1 MIDNYSVL
9 AVVKDSALQDICI
22 STENKSK
29 HMWGKFGPQNEAKL
43 ASEMEP
49 DKMPL
54 LIGSGIGIAVEI
66 LMEQK
71 NRPLLILDC
80 EELILAVTDL
90 KRKYQNHQNIC
101 WINTS
106 SPLNAARHI
115 LELRRRYKLDVQLST
130 IPFYL
135 RLSPFYA
142 EVTRLIKSEAITE
155 TQENS
160 WPKFQSENPRILLL
174 TSQYFLMGEIVAAC
188 ERQSIPHMFINMDAK
203 EMDIDVFVSRISSA
217 LNIFRPDFVLTVNHL
232 GVDQEGVLNSLLHK
246 FNIPLASWFV
256 DNPMLLLPLY
266 KAQADCNTALFT
278 WDADRMESLKEMGFE
293 NIFHLP
299 LGTDQT
305 RFKPS
310 NGCSEPKWS
319 RDISFVGNS
328 MVHKTARRLEA
339 AKLNDLLKLHWKEV
353 AHEFANRSEPSVLN
367 FLKTDFPEL
376 IASYE
381 ELTSPYRKLAFETL
395 IIWQATLEYRLE
407 CIKQTL
413 RYSPMIVGD
422 NGWNELLK
430 NENTWEYHPE
440 LSYYEDLPRFYP
452 CSKINFNCTSQQM
465 KGAVNQRVFDV
476 PACNGFILTDHRYQM
491 EKLFEPEKE
500 IAVYYHPEEIPE
512 LIEKYSCNPDLRAQ
526 IIKSARKRIMAEH
539 TYDCRIKT
547 LIKCMRSAYI

>member
-1 MIDNYSVL
+1 MINTYS
-9 AVVKDSALQDICI
+9 ARAIANGSDLQDICI
-22 STENKSK
+22 SADNKTK

-43 ASEMEP
+43 ASEIATS
-49 DKMPL
+49 KMPL
-54 LIGSGIGIAVEI
+54 LIGSGIGIAAQI
-66 LMEQK
+66 LLEQT

-80 EELILAVTDL
+80 EEPILAVTDL
-90 KRKYQNHQNIC
+90 KRKFQDHQNVC

-106 SPLNAARHI
+106 SPANAARHI
-115 LELRRRYKLDVQLST
+115 LELKRQYKLDIQLLT

-142 EVTRLIKSEAITE
+142 EVTRLIESDSAIESEYP
-155 TQENS
+155 S

-203 EMDIDVFVSRISSA
+203 EMDLETFVSRIASA
-217 LNIFRPDFVLTVNHL
+217 LNLFRPDFVLTVNHL
-232 GVDQEGVLNSLLHK
+232 GVDQEGVLNNLLHK

-266 KAQADCNTALFT
+266 KAQADSNTSIFT
-278 WDADRMESLKEMGFE
+278 WDADRMDSLKEMGFK

-310 NGCSEPKWS
+310 SGCNESKWA
-319 RDISFVGNS
+319 RDVSFVGNS

-339 AKLNDLLKLHWKEV
+339 AKLNDILKLRWKEV
-353 AHEFANRSEPSVLN
+353 AHEFASKSEPSVFN
-367 FLKTDFPEL
+367 YLKTDFPEL
-376 IASYE
+376 IQSYE
-381 ELTSPYRKLAFETL
+381 ELNSPHRKLAFETL

-407 CIKQTL
+407 CVKQTL
-413 RYSPMIVGD
+413 KYSPMIVGD

-430 NENTWEYHPE
+430 NEKTWEYHSE

-500 IAVYYHPEEIPE
+500 IAVYYSLDEIPE
-512 LIEKYSCNPDLRAQ
+512 LIEKYSAQPSLRNQ
-526 IIKSARKRIMAEH
+526 IIKAARKRIMAEH

-547 LIKCMRSAYI
+547 LIKCMRGAYS

>member
-1 MIDNYSVL
+1 MIKTYSVR
-9 AVVKDSALQDICI
+9 AISKDSALHDICI
-22 STENKSK
+22 SAANKTK
-29 HMWGKFGPQNEAKL
+29 HMWGKFGPEKEARL
-43 ASEMEP
+43 ASEVTAE
-49 DKMPL
+49 KIPL
-54 LIGSGIGIAVEI
+54 LIGSGLGIAAQI
-66 LMEQK
+66 LLEQTK
-71 NRPLLILDC
+71 RPLLILDC
-80 EELILAVTDL
+80 EEPILAVSDL
-90 KRKYQNHQNIC
+90 KRKFQNHQNVC

-106 SPLNAARHI
+106 SPANAVRHI
-115 LELRRRYKLDVQLST
+115 LELKRQYNLEIQLLT
-130 IPFYL
+130 IHFYL

-142 EVTRLIKSEAITE
+142 EVTRLIESGSAIESQTP
-155 TQENS
+155 S

-203 EMDIDVFVSRISSA
+203 EMDLEAFVSRISSA

-232 GVDQEGVLNSLLHK
+232 GVDQEGVLNNLLHK

-266 KAQADCNTALFT
+266 KAQADINTAIFT
-278 WDADRMESLKEMGFE
+278 WDADRMDSLRDMGFE

-310 NGCSEPKWS
+310 NGCSEPKWD
-319 RDISFVGNS
+319 RDVSFVGNS

-339 AKLNDLLKLHWKEV
+339 AKLDDLLKLRWKEI
-353 AHEFANRSEPSVLN
+353 AHEFANKSEPSVYN
-367 FLKTDFPEL
+367 YLKTDFPEL
-376 IASYE
+376 IQNYE
-381 ELTSPYRKLAFETL
+381 KLDSPYRKLAFETL

-407 CIKQTL
+407 CVKQTL
-413 RYSPMIVGD
+413 RFSPMIVGD

-430 NENTWEYHPE
+430 NEKSWEYHSE

-500 IAVYYHPEEIPE
+500 IAVYYSLDEIPE
-512 LIEKYSCNPDLRAQ
+512 LIEKYSAHPDLRNK
-526 IIKSARKRIMAEH
+526 IIKAARKRIMAEH

-547 LIKCMRSAYI
+547 LINCMRSAYI